1 MVRAG
6 GDGGRA
12 RSARSSAKID
22 PAAGEQMEADARSNC
37 AASWRPGA
45 RGEPA
50 TRERGEGAC
59 GGRERHGEGD
69 PPPRRPGRE
78 GGGAP
83 VCGRRRPA
91 AEEAEG
97 GGGDVEDGERA
108 AHQRG
113 LKEDYS
119 FFLFLRC

>member
-1 MVRAG
+1 
-6 GDGGRA
+6 
-12 RSARSSAKID
+12 
-22 PAAGEQMEADARSNC
+22 
-37 AASWRPGA
+37 
-45 RGEPA
+45 
-50 TRERGEGAC
+50 
-59 GGRERHGEGD
+59 
-69 PPPRRPGRE
+69 
-78 GGGAP
+78 

-119 FFLFLRC
+119 FFFVFTVLTPVQCPLVSPITWRTEATCPVSTRFPYHVEDGGGVVIIFQMDGDERGLDVDLKGELS